1 MNDKILLKISI
12 IAAVFGL
19 CTIIIL
25 GNVISLEESD
35 ISKLDKNSIEKNVKI
50 KGIVNSVN
58 SLGGIKLIEIQ
69 DNTGKI
75 DVVVFSKNIYAKK
88 GSIAEIEGKLTIR
101 EGKLQVNAET
111 IKVFG

>member
-1 MNDKILLKISI
+1 MNDKTLLKISL

-19 CTIIIL
+19 CTIIVL
-25 GNVISLEESD
+25 GNVISLAESN
-35 ISKLDKNSIEKNVKI
+35 ISKLDKKDIEKNVKV
-50 KGIVNSVN
+50 KGVVNSVN

-75 DVVVFSKNIYAKK
+75 DVIVFSKNVYAKK

-101 EGKLQVNAET
+101 EGTLQINAET
-111 IKVFG
+111 IKTFG